1 MGNDKE
7 DHGGRRMNKQKR
19 YKVDRNKVMN
29 ELAMVGVH
37 NLSQLAADSG
47 YSAGW
52 AANQLLT
59 PEGINGPLLKVLEG
73 LGISY
78 ESIKPDEPNPEKE
91 KPVAKAPEPKTV
103 KDITLNELYSVMFRA
118 FRDALKSE

>member
-1 MGNDKE
+1 
-7 DHGGRRMNKQKR
+7 MNKQRR

-29 ELAMVGVH
+29 ELARVGVH

-47 YSAGW
+47 YTARW
-52 AANQLLT
+52 AANQLHI

-73 LGISY
+73 LGITY
-78 ESIKPDEPNPEKE
+78 ESIKPDEPKPEKE
-91 KPVAKAPEPKTV
+91 KPVAKAPEPKTI